1 MENSAYVPNHLP
13 PPALVVFSQA
23 GGLPEALRMQRPFNP
38 QVPEAKDLHVPFGS
52 ATVAGFGLRHVD
64 SYPGL
69 PAHLLHHLQP
79 QFVHPALDP
88 RLPFGSAGA
97 GAFRPLGRGHP
108 GAGDM
113 ETGGLSAFAPPAPT
127 LSSSGNRS
135 EGLAGSVSP
144 NSTPPLQPRVKEE
157 GSDTPLSEDRDR
169 DGTLTPGSLSEG
181 NVADRLTPEEGRGY
195 RHGAGAGWDG
205 RPARLL
211 LPPTMG
217 MKMWHWQLPLGLPP
231 YPIFPRTWKKKL
243 QAEAS
248 CCPVCGVTLRAGELE
263 AHYAHELQRLYKLG
277 GARARRPPP
286 PPPPGPAAAA
296 AAAAAASASADGTH
310 EGRWETYQRIKA
322 NRQSRLRLKNRK
334 RKADEATCPVCSER
348 LSGSP
353 DELNAHVDAC
363 LRKHGDGDGDSDE
376 PVDVEGGV
384 FTEYEW
390 AGQRRVRASALLVGG
405 YAAAGLATAAT
416 TADDADH
423 GDLVVDGDDSATLGP
438 AQYSEADVLLPAAAA
453 RERRALRHALLSGDS
468 SSPAAEATDIKEEPD
483 GDGDGEADRDQLVE
497 ALKARI
503 RQLEADASSADK
515 FKCLIC
521 MERYKKPVISICC
534 WHVHCEECWLR
545 TLGAKKLCPQC
556 NMITS
561 PSDLRRIYM

>member
-195 RHGAGAGWDG
+195 R
-205 RPARLL
+205 R
-211 LPPTMG
+211 
-217 MKMWHWQLPLGLPP
+217 
-231 YPIFPRTWKKKL
+231 KKKL

-348 LSGSP
+348 LSGSA

-483 GDGDGEADRDQLVE
+483 GDGDADGEGEGDGDAEAEGEGEAAGAAAGAHPGDPAPDRDQLVE